1 MHSSLLLAIHFTICY
16 HCSDMTAYTIPR
28 AQTLSSDVA
37 ARKAARRKIIEK
49 AQKLERDFMR
59 QEWQYML

>member
-1 MHSSLLLAIHFTICY
+1 
-16 HCSDMTAYTIPR
+16 MTAYTIPR